1 MDRNRARTRLRLGA
15 ASLLTVTALA
25 AVIAGPASMAQ
36 ANDSLFD
43 NPSTTTATGVF
54 TFTTASGVLPAWD
67 SAGITLT
74 PVSPATSSTSL
85 LAATTKIS
93 LPVVAKT
100 GTANATAGGFR
111 LTNTKTKESVRC
123 FLPTIDT
130 RARVIDCI
138 LDAGYNAALFTI
150 NGIEGREFFGNS
162 SYRTSVF
169 TGMSISITSPQ
180 FAEILNDALSTTVF
194 SASVTVANADLTVT
208 RRLP

>member
-1 MDRNRARTRLRLGA
+1 MDRNRAKTRVRIGA

-54 TFTTASGVLPAWD
+54 TFTTGSGVLPAWE

-74 PVSPATSSTSL
+74 PVAPATSSTSS

-123 FLPTIDT
+123 FLPTVDT

-194 SASVTVANADLTVT
+194 TSSVTVATGDLTVT